1 MMVFHRRSKRVKIFS
16 KTFVTKYLYKRDS
29 NTSKRTCILI
39 DLIHNYLKEKTRKK
53 KESEVFLVN
62 IGCLRLKFNVYI
74 PFDGCFKLIKH
85 TNVLV

>member
-1 MMVFHRRSKRVKIFS
+1 MMVFHRRSKRVKMFS

-62 IGCLRLKFNVYI
+62 IGCLSLKFNVYI
-74 PFDGCFKLIKH
+74 PFDGCL
-85 TNVLV
+85 N